1 MRGISVSRGKT
12 TSYQF
17 DDRFARRSY
26 KQFGHNDIKV
36 GEWWPMQICLLRDG
50 AHGSVNGGIA
60 GSMKGGAI
68 SIIASG
74 GYKGMDKDRGTTLLY
89 SGSNS
94 HTNTNPTDPEISAN
108 TAAMI
113 TSHRLQ
119 NPIRVIRSYRSDWEH
134 APTVGFR
141 YDGLYRITQYRIQH
155 NTLGGAYYR
164 FKLER
169 LSGQPDM
176 VFDRPNA
183 KERRDFERVKDW
195 Y

>member
-1 MRGISVSRGKT
+1 
-12 TSYQF
+12 
-17 DDRFARRSY
+17 
-26 KQFGHNDIKV
+26 
-36 GEWWPMQICLLRDG
+36 
-50 AHGSVNGGIA
+50 
-60 GSMKGGAI
+60 MKGGAI
-68 SIIASG
+68 SIIASGTRRKNKKTLILAAKSVNTDPKIITLG

-94 HTNTNPTDPEISAN
+94 HTNTNPTEPEVSAN